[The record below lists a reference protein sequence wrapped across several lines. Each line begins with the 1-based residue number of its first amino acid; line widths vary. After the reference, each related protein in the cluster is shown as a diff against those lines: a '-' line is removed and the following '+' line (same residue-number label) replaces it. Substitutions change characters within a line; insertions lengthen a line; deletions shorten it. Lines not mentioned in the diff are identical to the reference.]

1 MSSWIDKRA
10 TFQKSFDEL
19 TSRDELNK
27 LIQTLDIDIGDY
39 ISTGG
44 LSQDPVNN
52 PKYNL
57 IITNTSRIKDIKQQY
72 ASLNSEILNYLKD
85 NAKDTNLSGLLTDSG
100 ELQITINRLETIQK
114 DMKVD
119 VESSIARDKLL
130 RSRDTDIS
138 RHQLFILDRPVRKG
152 LIPYL
157 WVISV
162 LFIGIGLIILKST
175 FPVAANS
182 TNISVLSMIME
193 FLTNKIV
200 LSSLLGSALIVIIF
214 LSLKIA
220 GVFGK

>member
-10 TFQKSFDEL
+10 TFQNRFDEL

-200 LSSLLGSALIVIIF
+200 FSSLLGSALIVIIF

>member
-10 TFQKSFDEL
+10 TFQNRFDEL

>member
-1 MSSWIDKRA
+1 MLSWIDKRA
-10 TFQKSFDEL
+10 TFQNRFDEL

>member
-19 TSRDELNK
+19 TSRDEINK

>member
-1 MSSWIDKRA
+1 MLSWIDKRA
-10 TFQKSFDEL
+10 TFQNRFDEL
-19 TSRDELNK
+19 TSRDEINK

-72 ASLNSEILNYLKD
+72 TSLNSEILNNLKD